1 MHEEYEYSF
10 KVKSLDEFIN
20 YCTINKYRKIEDYKQ
35 VRTLYKNGSKVM
47 ARITKNIYEDKTL
60 EILNF
65 KENNLDDNVL
75 TISNETEDLIITK
88 ENRKFVNS
96 LIEILNL
103 DKIKVLKRNRVV
115 YKKGNVKFEIDEY
128 ISPKMKVVAIEGL
141 KKDVDRVYSELYKTI
156 TKQRTY

>member
-47 ARITKNIYEDKTL
+47 ARVTKNIYEDKTL

-65 KENNLDDNVL
+65 KENNLDDDVL
-75 TISNETEDLIITK
+75 TISHETADLIITK

-115 YKKGNVKFEIDEY
+115 YKKGKVKFEIDEY
-128 ISPKMKVVAIEGL
+128 ISPKMKVVAIEGF
-141 KKDVDRVYSELYKTI
+141 KKDVDRVYSELYETI
-156 TKQRTY
+156 KKQRIY